1 MSTSPPPPEMKKTL
15 GLTGLTVNA
24 MALIA
29 PGAFLWLTYA
39 MQAQYGAPTAGMSM
53 WFGIVLAL
61 LLCFATAISYAE
73 LSKLYPGAGSSYF
86 FAEQAF
92 LSKTHA
98 YKFARLSKFI
108 IGWASHLYYWVY
120 PGVMVGVTAI
130 IVGYLASIFWPD
142 VFNQTI
148 NSPTLMI
155 LFCIVFSFGVS
166 YIAYS
171 GVTGST
177 GVNIAVNVIQ
187 ISALIVFS
195 VIAIG
200 YRASHNKDGD
210 PGLYFA
216 SSGKAVPY
224 QVYQDNVPDMN
235 ADGSPKTE
243 PVVDKDGKP
252 VLDKD
257 GKPTTKPVFVQD
269 QWSDP
274 DKTPKT
280 DPVLDKDGK
289 PVLDKD
295 GKPVTTPTPK
305 TADKIIA
312 KEDLENK
319 DLPLPESYKSPFGTF
334 SLGVGDPF
342 PDYEKDKD
350 GKPVLGKDG
359 KIQPMG
365 FVMSW
370 AGSDA
375 LSPGGAALTD
385 GKPDYA
391 KDPPTFNYHTT
402 TASVVVPHNW
412 NYTFIQACIAILIL
426 VGFESVTSMG
436 EEAKNAKRD
445 IPRAVLLSL
454 VIQGAICYL
463 FEYFAANYLL
473 NKGYGLTNAAGSS
486 APIGD
491 MMVLTGTWLF
501 GSTEAAM
508 WFMKIQA
515 LTVFLALIGTTL
527 SCINTGARV
536 TYAMGRDDEVP
547 SHFGMLHGKKLTPHR
562 AIWTLAFLST
572 VIGIL
577 VVIWYLCGPAVPATM
592 NTALSEAQ
600 KSSFWY
606 PKFLVFSSD
615 FAGKLPNSLLVATLV
630 SNFGTFMLYM
640 LTCIVAIV
648 AFRDHHMFNGFKHMF
663 VPVFGLL
670 ANLACMLFYLIGP
683 FTVTGMSKME
693 PFVALGIAAVWGLYG
708 AYYFASASKKKG
720 RGVLLTSKPAEAETA
735 STT

>member
-1 MSTSPPPPEMKKTL
+1 MSTAPPPPPEMKKTL

-29 PGAFLWLTYA
+29 PGAFLWLTYV
-39 MQAQYGAPTAGMSM
+39 MQAQYGAPMAGSAM
-53 WFGIVLAL
+53 WFGILAAL

-130 IVGYLASIFWPD
+130 LAGYLASIFWPD
-142 VFNQTI
+142 TFNQAV

-155 LFCIVFSFGVS
+155 GFCVVFSFGVS

-171 GVTGST
+171 GINGST
-177 GVNIAVNVIQ
+177 GVNIAINVIQ

-200 YRASHNKDGD
+200 YRTSHNKDGD

-216 SSGKAVPY
+216 SSAKPVPY
-224 QVYQDNVPDMN
+224 QVYQDKVQDTE
-235 ADGSPKTE
+235 ADGKPK
-243 PVVDKDGKP
+243 VDKDGKP
-252 VLDKD
+252 VYA
-257 GKPTTKPVFVQD
+257 QD
-269 QWSDP
+269 TWSD
-274 DKTPKT
+274 DAKTPKV
-280 DPVLDKDGK
+280 DDKGQPIWK
-289 PVLDKD
+289 R
-295 GKPVTTPTPK
+295 
-305 TADKIIA
+305 ADKIIA

-319 DLPLPESYKSPFGTF
+319 DLPLPESYDSKGFGKE
-334 SLGVGDPF
+334 SIGLGDPF
-342 PDYEKDKD
+342 PDYKRVDQDDWDSKA
-350 GKPVLGKDG
+350 VLKDG
-359 KIQPMG
+359 KIQPIES
-365 FVMSW
+365 VMSW

-375 LSPGGAALTD
+375 LSPGGAAVTD
-385 GKPDYA
+385 GKPDDA
-391 KDPPTFNYHTT
+391 KDPPTFNYHTSA
-402 TASVVVPHNW
+402 ASVVAPHSW
-412 NYTFIQACIAILIL
+412 NFAFIQACIAILIL

-454 VIQGAICYL
+454 LIQGVVCYL

-473 NKGYGLTNAAGSS
+473 NAGYKLPQAAGSG

-491 MMVLTGTWLF
+491 MMVFTGRWLF
-501 GSTEAAM
+501 GSYDAARWYM
-508 WFMKIQA
+508 LVQA

-562 AIWTLAFLST
+562 AIWTLAFVST

-577 VVIWYLCGPAVPATM
+577 GVIWYLCGTSAPDAL
-592 NTALSEAQ
+592 NTGLTESQ
-600 KSSFWY
+600 KSSIWY
-606 PKFLVFSSD
+606 PKFLTFSKE
-615 FAGKLPNSLLVATLV
+615 FALKVPNSLLIVTLV
-630 SNFGTFMLYM
+630 SNFGTFLLYM
-640 LTCIVAIV
+640 LTCIIAIV
-648 AFRDHHMFNGFKHMF
+648 AFREHHMFNGFKHLV

-683 FTVTGMSKME
+683 WTVAGMSIME
-693 PFVALGIAAVWGLYG
+693 PYVALGIVAVWGLYG
-708 AYYFASASKKKG
+708 AAYFTFASKKKG
-720 RGVLLTSKPAEAETA
+720 RGVLLTAKPAEASAAGAT
-735 STT
+735 